1 MRINN
6 LVLILLFSLLSV
18 AVTTGS
24 GLSASEISDSG
35 SSGTVIID
43 VRTPEEYSSGHIEGA
58 LNINYTDIGSEII
71 NHVPDK
77 DTNIRLYCGTGRRAG
92 IAKKTLEDMGYR
104 NVTNEGG
111 YEDFKEMIR
120 AQ

>member
-1 MRINN
+1 MDLNN
-6 LVLILLFSLLSV
+6 LVVILLLSFLSV
-18 AVTTGS
+18 VVTTGS

-58 LNINYTDIGSEII
+58 LNIHYADIGSEIKSY
-71 NHVPDK
+71 VPDT
-77 DTNIRLYCGTGRRAG
+77 DTNIHLYCGTGRRAG
-92 IAKKTLEDMGYR
+92 IAKKTLEGMGYR

-111 YEDFKEMIR
+111 YEDYKQTIR
-120 AQ
+120 AE